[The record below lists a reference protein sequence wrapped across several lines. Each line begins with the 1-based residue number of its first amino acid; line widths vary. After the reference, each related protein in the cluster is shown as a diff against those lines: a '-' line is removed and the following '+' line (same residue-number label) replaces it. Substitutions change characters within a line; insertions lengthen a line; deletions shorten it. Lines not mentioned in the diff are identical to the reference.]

1 MDNLA
6 DAQLHAA
13 LFTARAGQGA
23 PDPRQARTPEQIRE
37 TAREFEAVFLAQVLE
52 AMMGES
58 TQSSFGG
65 GPGEAAFSSMLNEE
79 YAKVI
84 AKAGGIGLADS
95 LAREMLRY
103 QEADQS

>member
-1 MDNLA
+1 MDGLL
-6 DAQLHAA
+6 DAQMQAA
-13 LFTARAGQGA
+13 MLSARAVPAGTQA
-23 PDPRQARTPEQIRE
+23 HQARTPDQLRA
-37 TAREFEAVFLAQVLE
+37 TAEDFESVFLAQVLE
-52 AMMGES
+52 AMMGET

-84 AKAGGIGLADS
+84 TRAGGIGLADS

-103 QEADQS
+103 QEAGS

>member
-1 MDNLA
+1 MDGLL
-6 DAQLHAA
+6 DAQMQAA
-13 LFTARAGQGA
+13 MLSARAVPGEMQA
-23 PDPRQARTPEQIRE
+23 RQARTPDQLRA
-37 TAREFEAVFLAQVLE
+37 TAEDFESVFLAQVLE
-52 AMMGES
+52 AMMGET

-84 AKAGGIGLADS
+84 TRAGGIGLADS

-103 QEADQS
+103 QEAGS

>member
-1 MDNLA
+1 MDGLL
-6 DAQLHAA
+6 DAQMQAA
-13 LFTARAGQGA
+13 MLSARSAPAGAQA
-23 PDPRQARTPEQIRE
+23 RQARTPDQLRA
-37 TAREFEAVFLAQVLE
+37 TAEDFESVFLAQVLE
-52 AMMGES
+52 AMMGET

-84 AKAGGIGLADS
+84 TRVGGIGLADS

-103 QEADQS
+103 QEAGS

>member
-1 MDNLA
+1 MDGLL
-6 DAQLHAA
+6 DAQMHAA
-13 LFTARAGQGA
+13 MLSARSVPSGTQA
-23 PDPRQARTPEQIRE
+23 RQARTPDQLRA
-37 TAREFEAVFLAQVLE
+37 TAEDFESVFLAQVLE
-52 AMMGES
+52 AMMGET

-84 AKAGGIGLADS
+84 TRAGGIGLADS

-103 QEADQS
+103 QEAGS

>member
-1 MDNLA
+1 MDGLL
-6 DAQLHAA
+6 DAQMHAA
-13 LFTARAGQGA
+13 MLSARAVPGEMQA
-23 PDPRQARTPEQIRE
+23 RQARTPDQLRT
-37 TAREFEAVFLAQVLE
+37 TAEDFESVFLAQVLE
-52 AMMGES
+52 AMMGET

-84 AKAGGIGLADS
+84 TRAGGIGLADS

-103 QEADQS
+103 QEAGS